1 MSGGYFDYDQYKI
14 ADIADEIRRLI
25 NNIEKGQNID
35 KYDGL
40 HETVL
45 LTYKEALD
53 TLESASIFV
62 QRIDWL
68 ESDDDSAQTYLERL
82 RDDMT
87 KYLES
92 KK

>member
-1 MSGGYFDYDQYKI
+1 MTTETMHII
-14 ADIADEIRRLI
+14 ADIADEVRRLI

-45 LTYKEALD
+45 LIYKEALD
-53 TLESASIFV
+53 TLESASIFI

-68 ESDDDSAQTYLERL
+68 ESSDDGAQTYLERL